1 MNQNN
6 HRHIYQARD
15 TDRLIA
21 QYGNKP
27 DQNVRKNIRL
37 QLDQQR
43 ERFKRMERFK
53 AQEQSRGVGRW
64 TEIVALSKQEF

>member
-6 HRHIYQARD
+6 HKHIYQARD
-15 TDRLIA
+15 TDRLIT

-27 DQNVRKNIRL
+27 SQNTRQTIRQ
-37 QLDQQR
+37 QLEQQR

-53 AQEQSRGVGRW
+53 AQEQSRGRPV
-64 TEIVALSKQEF
+64 